1 MTRIIQQY
9 FNMADISGEKLRRK
23 IKEILKDADLSTLS
37 AKKVRLELQ
46 KAFDIDLSERKKEI
60 DKMTMTLILEMEEQK
75 KSEEKEDSEK
85 EEDEEQNGQDKSGSG
100 SDQEEEPPKKKTKVK
115 EKPAKKKGKKKK
127 GGEDDDDDDD
137 LAPLENDDLM
147 AYDEEQKTLKLSD
160 EELAKRLQSF
170 EETGRRTRGKATPKR
185 KEKKKGG
192 GGGNSAYSRP
202 CLLSPELAGVMGTDK
217 LARNEIV
224 KKMWE
229 IVKERKL
236 QDPKD
241 KRFMICDEQLQ
252 KVFGRKRVK
261 TFGMMKYLSSQLRDE
276 SSSLEAVITNSD
288 IYDDEADDD

>member
-1 MTRIIQQY
+1 
-9 FNMADISGEKLRRK
+9 MADISDVKLRRK
-23 IKEILKDADLSTLS
+23 IKDILKDADLSTLS

-46 KAFDIDLSERKKEI
+46 EAFDIDLSDRKKEI
-60 DKMTMTLILEMEEQK
+60 DKMTMTLIMEMEEQK
-75 KSEEKEDSEK
+75 KKEEKEDSE
-85 EEDEEQNGQDKSGSG
+85 EEEEQNGQNQSG
-100 SDQEEEPPKKKTKVK
+100 SDIEEEEEPPKKKTKTK
-115 EKPAKKKGKKKK
+115 EKPAKKKEKKKK
-127 GGEDDDDDDD
+127 REEDDDVDDDD
-137 LAPLENDDLM
+137 LAPLENDDLN

-170 EETGRRTRGKATPKR
+170 EETGRRTRGKATPRK

-192 GGGNSAYSRP
+192 GGGGNSVYSRP

-241 KRFMICDEQLQ
+241 KRFMLCDEQLQ
-252 KVFGRKRVK
+252 KVFGRKRVQ
-261 TFGMMKYLSSQLRDE
+261 TFGMMKYLSSHIRDE